1 MTGFMSHTL
10 CHLFRGSFRCV
21 FTSSCVSMPTVATD
35 VRKRAEY
42 DEGGLGEQGQ
52 NAVHVR
58 EQHGRPVLQSP
69 SLEEDSRGK
78 GHTN

>member
-1 MTGFMSHTL
+1 
-10 CHLFRGSFRCV
+10 
-21 FTSSCVSMPTVATD
+21 MPTVATD